1 MKKKSILKIDL
12 SLIIPLYNRPEEI
25 KELLESLCLQ
35 SDADFEVVVV
45 EDGSTLKSDQIV
57 DSYSDILNLQ
67 YFFKP
72 NSGPGQSRNYGAERA
87 KGNYLIFLDS
97 DCLIPKD
104 YVRAVRQ
111 FLNENYVDA
120 FGGPDRADDSFTAI
134 QKAINYSMTA
144 LFTTGGIRGNV
155 KSVEKF
161 HPRSFNMG
169 YSLEVFEKTKGFA
182 EMRFGEDIDMSIR
195 MMKAGFKTALIP
207 EAYVYHKRR
216 TNFRQFYKQ
225 VHNSGIARINLYKR
239 HPESLKLLHFFPAA
253 FTLFV
258 LAALGLSLW
267 TSWGLILLAF
277 YLSLI
282 FLEATWTNR
291 SIRVGVLAVIASF
304 IQLFSYGMGFIKA
317 FYRRIILGKGE
328 FAAYQKNFYK

>member
-1 MKKKSILKIDL
+1 MKIDL

-35 SDADFEVVVV
+35 SDSDFEVVVV

-57 DSYSDILNLQ
+57 ESYSEKLNLQ

-111 FLNENYVDA
+111 FLDENFVDA

-169 YSLEVFEKTKGFA
+169 YSREVFEKTKGFA

-195 MMKAGFKTALIP
+195 MMKLGFKTALIP

-253 FTLFV
+253 FTVFV
-258 LAALGLSLW
+258 VVALGLSLW

-291 SIRVGVLAVIASF
+291 SIRVGALAVIASF

>member
-1 MKKKSILKIDL
+1 MKIDL

-35 SDADFEVVVV
+35 SDSDFEVVVV

-57 DSYSDILNLQ
+57 ESYSEKLNLQ

-111 FLNENYVDA
+111 FLDENFVDA

-169 YSLEVFEKTKGFA
+169 YSREVFEKTKGFA

-195 MMKAGFKTALIP
+195 MMKLGFKTALIP

-253 FTLFV
+253 FTVFV
-258 LAALGLSLW
+258 LVALGLSLW

-291 SIRVGVLAVIASF
+291 SIRVGALAVIASF